1 MSAMTPYQAAKIVNA
16 TLKTNKIVKVIPP
29 QMMYTYAKKD
39 YVETVTVDGKKRITS
54 DGLEKWLVGYI
65 NKLTGNTVEET
76 DKNIDENQLTLDLDE
91 S

>member
-1 MSAMTPYQAAKIVNA
+1 MNMTPYAAAKIVNA
-16 TLKTNKIVKVIPP
+16 TIKDKGLDKVIPP

-76 DKNIDENQLTLDLDE
+76 DENIDENQLTLDLDE